1 MVINNSLYPMRAFL
15 SGTAVLDQS
24 TAVSTSVVPAATF
37 TAFPAVNGVNV
48 ISFDVQGSDLRVRW
62 DGVAPTSTTGHIL
75 PATTAY
81 TWNVDQ
87 WNNAQFIRDTTS
99 TVDAVI
105 WASAFMIS

>member
-1 MVINNSLYPMRAFL
+1 MVLNNALFPMRAML
-15 SGTAVLDQS
+15 AGVAVADQS
-24 TAVSTSVVPAATF
+24 TAVSTSAVPVVAF
-37 TAFPAVNGVNV
+37 TAFPAVNGVNLV
-48 ISFDVQGSDLRVRW
+48 SFDVQGSDVRVRW
-62 DGVAPTSTTGHIL
+62 DNVAPTSTTGHIL

-87 WNNAQFIRDTTS
+87 YNNAQFIRDTTS